1 MFRLLASWKLG
12 VGPGWALCHRVTCL
26 ALCKFVDVFCFVA
39 HSWQRYKTTK
49 RFGVDGGEAAVA
61 GAVRTWWK
69 VLKSLVMWP
78 RGHGVPTHWK
88 TCDPKRNC
96 CFYWFLMYGSTR
108 QCSCDSQVSM
118 QLLRRHRRKRMEC
131 WLILGNSC
139 EIRRS
144 LSRFLSQA
152 GRGWVRAIPISK
164 HFSKSNP
171 FMFTFKAATLGMSEC
186 VIGMPHRGRLNASW
200 QMFAIC
206 ECCGYQTWRQIASSI
221 ELPSCPQ
228 LFIQPFC
235 STCSCS
241 FMEHGGP
248 GLVVWGAHQR
258 G

>member
-1 MFRLLASWKLG
+1 MECRLTGKH
-12 VGPGWALCHRVTCL
+12 V
-26 ALCKFVDVFCFVA
+26 
-39 HSWQRYKTTK
+39 
-49 RFGVDGGEAAVA
+49 E
-61 GAVRTWWK
+61 
-69 VLKSLVMWP
+69 
-78 RGHGVPTHWK
+78 
-88 TCDPKRNC
+88 C